1 MEQASEGNIL
11 IYQAEGGSAMLDGHH
26 PLRADLPAATTL
38 RRRPADRAARATRGG
53 MLPTPEEARAAMAR
67 LKAGLIARAKRPNS
81 SRVSATTPSRHYS
94 ASSTR
99 PSSANPPIPTSR
111 QRLLTGCDS

>member
-11 IYQAEGGSAMLDGHH
+11 IYQAEDGSAMLDGHH

-53 MLPTPEEARAAMAR
+53 MRPTPEEARAAMAR
-67 LKAGLIARAKRPNS
+67 LKAGLIARGEATELLARERDYAFAALLGKLDQTVFGEPTYPN
-81 SRVSATTPSRHYS
+81 
-94 ASSTR
+94 
-99 PSSANPPIPTSR
+99 I
-111 QRLLTGCDS
+111 